1 MLLELEV
8 AARLTKLRLDSGY
21 SKSDVARAIGVSPA
35 TYSKYEIGQ
44 GKMRVRHIERLS
56 LLYHVS
62 CDYIACRDIDL
73 DALPDGKNN
82 RRMS

>member
-8 AARLTKLRLDSGY
+8 AARLTKLRINSGY
-21 SKSDVARAIGVSPA
+21 SKADVARAIGVCPA

-44 GKMRVRHIERLS
+44 GKIRSSHIERLS
-56 LLYHVS
+56 LLYQVS

-73 DALPDGKNN
+73 NAIPDGKNN